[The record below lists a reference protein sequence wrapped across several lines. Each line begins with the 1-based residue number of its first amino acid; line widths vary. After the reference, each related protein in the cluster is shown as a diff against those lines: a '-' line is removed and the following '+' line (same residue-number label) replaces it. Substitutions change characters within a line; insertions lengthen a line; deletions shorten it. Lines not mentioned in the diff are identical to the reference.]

1 MGIRRVWLTLPLAGL
16 PCRYTKSPEAVELMQ
31 RVKGVFDP
39 NGILNPYKVLPQ
51 SVARHEPTAESY
63 GEDGPAKAA

>member
-1 MGIRRVWLTLPLAGL
+1 
-16 PCRYTKSPEAVELMQ
+16 MQ
-31 RVKGVFDP
+31 RIKGVFDP

-63 GEDGPAKAA
+63 REDGPAKAA